1 MLRMRKKPPSDRPN
15 INSGQP
21 WSEMDM
27 ADLFDFYESGMPV
40 ALLS

>member
-1 MLRMRKKPPSDRPN
+1 M
-15 INSGQP
+15 INAGIP
-21 WSEMDM
+21 WSAMDM